1 MLDNIFKS
9 LTIAERYSLL
19 APLDL
24 KEDPQSM
31 DHWRSD
37 MSIISNKT
45 FDQMLYINNYNKE
58 TFSHAVQYN
67 PDPNHI
73 SLYSNKA
80 MQAPWFNVFQEALA
94 LMEDSQN
101 HLPPKNDLND
111 CLHPFMRYAYTKLQ
125 HFLHQHKQV
134 NLDQKVLEQLLSQL
148 EKSLLDMAHKALVLE
163 LNLCRENDQL
173 EGVTSEE
180 RYLSFIHKF
189 NSKDFVTYFYNKY
202 IVLTRLLSTTTLFF
216 ITNIQNM
223 LIRIFTDEQELMDQF
238 GIQNFTI
245 ESIKLGEG
253 DTHQQGNTVSIITF
267 SGDKNIVYKPK
278 RLQINLAFNKLID
291 WLNTQGILELRG
303 VNTAV
308 HDDYAY
314 EEHIAYK
321 PCSSLDEVESYY
333 KRFGQLMAVIQLLN
347 GTDIHMENLIS
358 HGQYP
363 VIIDL
368 ETLIQQPMPL
378 GKQESQSLKPLT
390 DTLFHHVTR
399 TLFLPTNG
407 VKIEDPLKIDLSALN
422 GRQKKFEFKVLQPV
436 NQGTDQLKYD
446 YQDFELEGANNLP
459 FIENNDLII
468 DYKLYRDQ
476 IIEGYRNVCTVFLQ
490 NKESLLQEGSV
501 LFHFKGVHTRCL
513 FRDTSQYANIM
524 MHLHHP
530 EMLMDMLDR
539 EKAIENMWSFPY
551 TDRRLNQ
558 AESLDM
564 MIEDIP
570 IFFNVS
576 DKPNIVTSTNEE
588 ITDFYPINSFDYFI
602 KTIEKLSEQEINKQ
616 ISIIHL
622 HYGDFSEYRTQ
633 TNKALKYNNAAIKA
647 LPLQKQEIDFIQEAE
662 NIAERLMQ
670 TAFTENTLSW
680 IIPYE
685 SERDVWSLIPIRED
699 FYNGIGGIYLLFH
712 FLYQKT
718 TNEKYAFFI
727 NQILEHYPVD
737 QATHFELG
745 LSGYPGLFYAFSLIE
760 DHGANKLKIAKMVN
774 QYCEQFE
781 KLPESHIESKLQF
794 DYLNGYT
801 SLINALLR
809 FYQRRKDQKF
819 IQLAIKLSHILMNK
833 LEQLESINSGFGHGM
848 TSYALTL
855 FKMGEVTKVSQY
867 TNKAI
872 ALMKEANKRI
882 DETNQA
888 MSWCHGYIGE
898 GIARIVMEPWQH
910 EVDDTII
917 QASIL
922 NKAKNTPLLFNDCM
936 CHGNMGIT
944 ELFLTHYNAT
954 KDKESLALAKNIASE
969 VVHLKQNHNGKYK
982 LMDINE
988 YPDVSLFTGLAG
1000 IAYQLLRINDPEGVP
1015 SILTI

>member
-67 PDPNHI
+67 PDPNYI
-73 SLYSNKA
+73 SLYNDKA
-80 MQAPWFNVFQEALA
+80 MQAQWFNVFQEALD
-94 LMEDSQN
+94 LVEDTQSSFS
-101 HLPPKNDLND
+101 PKNDLND
-111 CLHPFMRYAYTKLQ
+111 CLHPFMRYAYTKIQ
-125 HFLHQHKQV
+125 HFLQQHDHIILNKEV
-134 NLDQKVLEQLLSQL
+134 VEQLLSQL
-148 EKSLLDMAHKALVLE
+148 TKSLMDMAHKALVLE

-173 EGVTSEE
+173 EGDTPEE
-180 RYLSFIHKF
+180 RFLSFISKF
-189 NSKDFVTYFYNKY
+189 NSKHFLTEFFNKY

-216 ITNIQNM
+216 ITNIQQM
-223 LIRIFTDEQELMDQF
+223 LIRIFADEQELRNQF
-238 GIQNFTI
+238 GIHNFTI
-245 ESIKLGEG
+245 DSIKLGEG

-291 WLNTQGILELRG
+291 WLNTQAILELRG
-303 VNTAV
+303 VHTAV

-459 FIENNDLII
+459 FIKNNDLII
-468 DYKLYRDQ
+468 DYKMYRDQ
-476 IIEGYRNVCTVFLQ
+476 IIEGYRDVCTVFLK

-501 LFHFKGVHTRCL
+501 LYHFRGVHTRCL

-551 TDRRLNQ
+551 TDRKLNQ

-564 MIEDIP
+564 MVEDIP
-570 IFFNVS
+570 IFFSVS
-576 DKPNIVTSTNEE
+576 DKPNILTSTNEV
-588 ITDFYPINSFDYFI
+588 ITDFYTINSFDYFI
-602 KTIEKLSEQEINKQ
+602 QTIRNLTEHEINKQ

-622 HYGDFSEYRTQ
+622 HYGDFSEYRIQ
-633 TNKALKYNNAAIKA
+633 TNKALQYSNSAIKD
-647 LPLQKQEIDFIQEAE
+647 LSRHRIDFIKEAE
-662 NIAERLMQ
+662 NIAERIMQ

-699 FYNGIGGIYLLFH
+699 FYNGVGGIYLMFH

-718 TNEKYAFFI
+718 RNEKYAFFI

-737 QATHFELG
+737 QATQFELG

-760 DHGANKLKIAKMVN
+760 DYGANKLKITKMIN

-801 SLINALLR
+801 SLIHALLR
-809 FYQRRKDQKF
+809 FYKRRKDQKF
-819 IQLAIKLSHILMNK
+819 IQLAIKLSNLLINK
-833 LEQLESINSGFGHGM
+833 LENIESINSGFGHGIS
-848 TSYALTL
+848 SYALTL
-855 FKMGEVTKVSQY
+855 FKMGEITKLPQY

-872 ALMKEANKRI
+872 ALIKDANQRI
-882 DETNQA
+882 DETHQA

-898 GIARIVMEPWQH
+898 GIARIVMEPWLH
-910 EVDDTII
+910 NLDDTII

-922 NKAKNTPLLFNDCM
+922 NKAKNDQLLFNDCM

-944 ELFLTHYNAT
+944 ELFLTHYIVT
-954 KDKESLALAKNIASE
+954 KDKDSFELARNIASE
-969 VVHLKQNHNGKYK
+969 VIHLKQANGQYK

-1000 IAYQLLRINDPEGVP
+1000 IAYQLLRINDPEGIP